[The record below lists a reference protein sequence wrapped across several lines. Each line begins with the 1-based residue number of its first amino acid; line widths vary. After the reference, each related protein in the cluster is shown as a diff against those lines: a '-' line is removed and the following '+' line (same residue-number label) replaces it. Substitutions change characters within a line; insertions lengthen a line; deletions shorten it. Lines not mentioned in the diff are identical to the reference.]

1 VNSGSWYLPD
11 LLPTREAY
19 QERLEMILPSSVT
32 GVTYTANPAAAAT
45 VFTAMYTGAIDN
57 AHPIRPTTVTWMSD
71 AVAARRSDD
80 ERTRY
85 YSAAVSKAGERAV
98 KDMCTAAGYDRGESW
113 YANNSREP
121 VRDES
126 IKALKE
132 NGAILVLTD
141 VPTTSARPR
150 YTLEPGFAALFSP
163 ELTGADFDSAVA
175 QWQATHLTPTG
186 RRRAALLS
194 DPSRSAG
201 SITVRLPDGGSRTL
215 HPGTSSLILKGVVEH
230 FAPTRL
236 DAPNVLFIS
245 QSGEKVNLLDGKGL
259 SDMGL
264 HVDQALLLPD
274 CIIADLAEDKDDIW
288 FIEIVATDGPITEQ
302 RKQDLLEWAAAQ
314 NHPAERCQFLT
325 AFESRTAQA
334 AKKALPQLARGSY
347 AWFANEPE
355 GLLSWDDPILDPSW
369 EGRRFQQ

>member
-1 VNSGSWYLPD
+1 MSSSWSLPD

-19 QERLEMILPSSVT
+19 QQRLEMILPSSVT

-45 VFTAMYTGAIDN
+45 VFTAMYTGAIDH

-71 AVAARRSDD
+71 AVAARRGDAD
-80 ERTRY
+80 RTAY

-98 KDMCTAAGYDRGESW
+98 KDMCTAAGYQRGEAW

-150 YTLEPGFAALFSP
+150 YTLEPAFAALFSP
-163 ELTGADFDSAVA
+163 DLTGDDLGSAVA

-194 DPSRSAG
+194 DPSRSAD
-201 SITVRLPDGGSRTL
+201 SITVRLPDGGTRTL
-215 HPGTSSLILKGVVEH
+215 HPGTSSRILKGVVER
-230 FAPTRL
+230 FAPARL
-236 DAPNVLFIS
+236 DVPNVIFIS
-245 QSGEKVNLLDGKGL
+245 QSGEKVNLLDDKGL
-259 SDMGL
+259 RDMGL
-264 HVDQALLLPD
+264 RVDQALLLPD
-274 CIIADLAEDKDDIW
+274 CIIADLAEDRDDIW

-302 RKQDLLEWAAAQ
+302 RKQDLLQWAAAQ

-325 AFESRTAQA
+325 AFESRTAPA
-334 AKKALPQLARGSY
+334 AKKALPQLARGSH
-347 AWFANEPE
+347 AWFANEPD
-355 GLLSWDDPILDPSW
+355 GLLSWDDLAITSS
-369 EGRRFQQ
+369 